1 MANCTLQDLV
11 QAVKDHAVKNYETGG
26 WDYVVECWE
35 DADIANEIAGAVQTP
50 AGAIKKIGKV
60 VRILNDNRRDVMAEI
75 F

>member
-35 DADIANEIAGAVQTP
+35 DADIANEIAGSVQTP
-50 AGAIKKIGKV
+50 AGAIMKVGKIVK
-60 VRILNDNRRDVMAEI
+60 ILNDNRRDVMAEI